1 MTFGLKRLV
10 PSLKR
15 FRKSE
20 DGGPTVEF
28 VVVFLPF
35 MIVPVIGFELGLLM
49 TRHGM
54 LERGLSLAVRELR
67 LSTDNV
73 PSYVQF
79 RDMICAGAAI
89 LPDCS
94 NNLRLEMRAVDMFGA
109 DPITDEIPVTAT
121 CTIVNEPFELANV
134 EFAGNE
140 AVPHQLMIVR
150 ACGAFA
156 PMLPTFGLGAF
167 LSADDGLYRVV
178 SSSAFVM
185 EPG

>member
-1 MTFGLKRLV
+1 MTFGLKRLM

-20 DGGPTVEF
+20 DGGPTLEF

-35 MIVPVIGFELGLLM
+35 IIIPVIGFELGLLM

-79 RDMICAGAAI
+79 RDSICAGAAI

-109 DPITDEIPVTAT
+109 DPITDVIPVNAT
-121 CTIVNEPFELANV
+121 CTVVDVPFELANV
-134 EFAGNE
+134 EFEGDQ

-150 ACGAFA
+150 ACGAFS
-156 PMLPTFGLGAF
+156 PMLPTFGLGAL
-167 LSADDGLYRVV
+167 LSSDDGLYRVV

-185 EPG
+185 EPF